1 MMCISKGTNFSV
13 KLIIWPQVYRSIQP
27 HIFRVVSFSL
37 FFFYQNVKFY
47 VRVQD
52 KIKRDLITIEFVSE
66 MK

>member
-27 HIFRVVSFSL
+27 HIFHAISFSL
-37 FFFYQNVKFY
+37 FFYQNVKFY

-66 MK
+66 MN